1 MKIFDCFLYNGEN
14 FILDIRLNILSGN
27 ISKFVIVESKYDHQG
42 NKKKLKLNLDDFAS
56 FKDKIIYL
64 VIDRFPKNFTSW
76 ERENF
81 QRNYLINGLH
91 EADDNDYIIISDID
105 EIPNLSKLITLKG
118 HKYSVFEQRMFYYKF
133 NLLNKTN
140 PYWYG
145 SRICKKKF
153 LKNPQWLRDQKIK
166 IYPFWRFDK
175 IKWNIIKNGG
185 WHFSFLMSPE
195 NIKSKLSSYAHFEYN
210 NSKYNNLST
219 IKNAIDQHI
228 DLFNRPIKYEKVDF
242 DHSFPEYILKNK
254 QKFIEW
260 IL

>member
-14 FILDIRLNILSGN
+14 LILDIRLNILSGIVN
-27 ISKFVIVESKYDHQG
+27 KFVIVESKYDHLG
-42 NKKKLKLNLDDFAS
+42 NKNKLKLNLDDFAS

-105 EIPNLSKLITLKG
+105 EIPNLSKLITLKE

-140 PYWYG
+140 PHWYG

-175 IKWNIIKNGG
+175 IKWNIIENGG
-185 WHFSFLMSPE
+185 WHFSFLM
-195 NIKSKLSSYAHFEYN
+195 NANQIKSKLSSLNTSSPTSQLFIN
-210 NSKYNNLST
+210 FIISKN
-219 IKNAIDQHI
+219 
-228 DLFNRPIKYEKVDF
+228 
-242 DHSFPEYILKNK
+242 ILI
-254 QKFIEW
+254 F
-260 IL
+260 

>member
-1 MKIFDCFLYNGEN
+1 
-14 FILDIRLNILSGN
+14 
-27 ISKFVIVESKYDHQG
+27 
-42 NKKKLKLNLDDFAS
+42 
-56 FKDKIIYL
+56 
-64 VIDRFPKNFTSW
+64 
-76 ERENF
+76 
-81 QRNYLINGLH
+81 
-91 EADDNDYIIISDID
+91 
-105 EIPNLSKLITLKG
+105 
-118 HKYSVFEQRMFYYKF
+118 MFYYKF

-166 IYPFWRFDK
+166 IYPFWRFNK

-195 NIKSKLSSYAHFEYN
+195 KIKSKLSSYAHSEYN
-210 NSKYNNLST
+210 NSKYNNLSK
-219 IKNAIDQHI
+219 IKNAIDQNI
-228 DLFNRPIKYEKVDF
+228 DLFNRPIAYEKVDF
-242 DHSFPEYILKNK
+242 DQSFPEYILKNK

>member
-14 FILDIRLNILSGN
+14 LMLDIRLNILSGIVN
-27 ISKFVIVESKYDHQG
+27 KFVIVESQYDHQG
-42 NKKKLKLNLDDFAS
+42 NKKKLKLNLDDYS
-56 FKDKIIYL
+56 KFKDKISYL
-64 VIDRFPKNFTSW
+64 VIDRFPDDCKNW

-81 QRNYLINGLH
+81 QRNYVFNGLH

-105 EIPNLSKLITLKG
+105 EIPNLSRLGNLTE
-118 HKYSVFEQRMFYYKF
+118 HKYSVFEQKMFYYKF
-133 NLLNKTN
+133 NLLNKTH
-140 PYWYG
+140 PHWYG

-153 LKNPQWLRDQKIK
+153 LKTPQWLRDQKIK
-166 IYPFWRFDK
+166 IHPFWKFYE

-195 NIKSKLSSYAHFEYN
+195 TIKSKLSSFAHSEYN

-219 IKNAIDQHI
+219 IKNAIDKHI
-228 DLFNRPIKYEKVDF
+228 DLFNRPITYEKVKF
-242 DHSFPEYILKNK
+242 YQSFQEYILKNK